1 MASPQKPVFSLAVTD
16 PKWVRAY
23 VPESD
28 LGKLHPGANAV
39 IVVDSFRTAA
49 LRGGWIYIS
58 GCRVHAENSR
68 DRRVTNE
75 PGL

>member
-23 VPESD
+23 VAESD

-39 IVVDSFRTAA
+39 IVVDSFP
-49 LRGGWIYIS
+49 
-58 GCRVHAENSR
+58 
-68 DRRVTNE
+68 DRRFKGWVGLSLQSPSSRQNSTDGRVANE